1 MPSLKH
7 IPLLFA
13 GLWSTAAAAD
23 APVYQDAFIVESD
36 PSTAQSPTDLLS
48 DVTSALSEL
57 GASCEATPRIQF
69 DSPHFT
75 GSSFNLK
82 CDNDIAQQSALQA
95 IKNLGAV
102 GKAWPV
108 RKVKAQR
115 NIRHDGSTNLQL
127 PRANTPFGDLGGV
140 ASPHSS
146 NLVARESIPDT
157 LSTHVE
163 TGIDRLHAEGIT
175 GKGVRIAVVDSSF
188 DTSVPG
194 LRGTTVGY
202 TKDIITGGPVVRD
215 NCSYHGTHV
224 LGIVGAKG
232 AAESVY
238 GVNGAA
244 YDATYELY
252 RIQPC
257 GADVAQTD
265 DLIAAFLEAGK
276 RGVDVV
282 TCSYGGDN
290 AFPEEPWAVVAT
302 RIARNG
308 TFVSLSNGN
317 SPSGT
322 GPFTGSGAGMA
333 LDVMAVGA
341 TYNTI
346 TPCIQWQGTLTSGGK
361 TAPLSFTPGSR
372 VSFPPTSLTVWSPT
386 KSNKTADGSCNQV
399 ASDMAFPA
407 DPANTILLI
416 ERSSCWVDQDGV
428 SLTASPRYNFTYVM
442 RHMFTTPDSSPK
454 PCPWFT
460 DADTENTK
468 GIISISNAAGLSMIA
483 ELTKGGNVTVSLPSS
498 AVDGKVSLTSIN
510 NTEGGGQLTY
520 YSSWGPSLDGRS
532 RPTLIAPGHNILST
546 FPSYLGDWGVI
557 GGTSMSTPLVA
568 GVAALVK
575 QTRPDWDGARI
586 QAAMALTA
594 RPIKFNTR
602 QRSDYYGQNRDFLAP
617 VIAQGAG
624 FVDAWAA
631 VHTATLTNTTSLN
644 FNDTT
649 HRPSHLDFTLTNT
662 GSDTLS
668 YALRHTGAASGYV
681 MNTTGGALYELTAGD
696 AQPIYAEIK
705 ISPATLSLEPG
716 KSATISV
723 SIAAEPAMAEAAKR
737 ISYFGGYVSVDVA
750 AAVASNSTTSSST
763 RNHSTLSLPYT
774 GFGGDLASLPMIN
787 RDQTYSAAYDAAAQ
801 SSGDRLPA
809 GRVFECRYQASASP
823 PCTFPADGLAPG
835 LVLSLVTQTR
845 NLTIDLVDKASGQS
859 VFPPG
864 GAYTSGSNNPWDG
877 SGYRAWDGGDR
888 NRTFVPAGEYVWR
901 VTARRLNGDSGTM
914 GRDWDVWESEGWG
927 LRYAADS
934 TGLPA
939 GEA

>member
-1 MPSLKH
+1 M
-7 IPLLFA
+7 
-13 GLWSTAAAAD
+13 
-23 APVYQDAFIVESD
+23 
-36 PSTAQSPTDLLS
+36 
-48 DVTSALSEL
+48 
-57 GASCEATPRIQF
+57 QF

-75 GSSFNLK
+75 GSSFNLD
-82 CDNDIAQQSALQA
+82 CDKNVAQQAALQA

-115 NIRHDGSTNLQL
+115 NIPHDGSANPEL
-127 PRANTPFGDLGGV
+127 PRADSPYGRLGV
-140 ASPHSS
+140 PSSSHSP
-146 NLVARESIPDT
+146 NLVVARETAPDT

-175 GKGVRIAVVDSSF
+175 GKGIRIAVVDSSF

-194 LRGTTVGY
+194 LSRTTVSY
-202 TKDIITGGPVVRD
+202 TKDIITGGSVVGD

-232 AAESVY
+232 GESVY

-257 GADVAQTD
+257 GADVAQND
-265 DLIAAFLEAGK
+265 DLIAAFLQAGE
-276 RGVDVV
+276 RGVDVI

-302 RIARNG
+302 RIAQNG

-322 GPFTGSGAGMA
+322 GPFTGYGAGMA

-346 TPCIQWQGTLTSGGK
+346 TPCIQWQGTMTSGGK
-361 TAPLSFTPGSR
+361 ETPLSFTPGSR
-372 VSFPPTSLTVWSPT
+372 VGFPSTSLTVWAPT
-386 KSNKTADGSCNQV
+386 RSNKTADGSCNQV
-399 ASDMAFPA
+399 ADDMAPPA

-416 ERSSCWVDQDGV
+416 ERNSCWVDQDGV
-428 SLTASPRYNFTYVM
+428 TLTASPRYNFTYVM
-442 RHMFTTPDSSPK
+442 KHLMQTPDSSPK

-460 DADTENTK
+460 DADTEDTK
-468 GIISISNAAGLSMIA
+468 GIISISNAAGVSMIE
-483 ELTKGGNVTVSLPSS
+483 ELTKGGNFTVTLPSN
-498 AVDGKVSLTSIN
+498 AVDGRVALTSIT

-546 FPSYLGDWGVI
+546 FPSYLGNWGVI

-575 QTRPDWDGARI
+575 QIHPEWDGAQI
-586 QAAMALTA
+586 QAVMALTA
-594 RPIKFNTR
+594 KPIKFNTR

-617 VIAQGAG
+617 IIAQGAG
-624 FVDAWAA
+624 FIDAWAA

-681 MNTTGGALYELTAGD
+681 MNTTGGALYDLTTGD
-696 AQPIYAEIK
+696 AQPVYADIK
-705 ISPATLSLEPG
+705 ISPASLSLEPG

-723 SIAAEPAMAEAAKR
+723 SIVAEPAMAEAAKR
-737 ISYFGGYVSVDVA
+737 ISYFGGYVTIDVA
-750 AAVASNSTTSSST
+750 ASNNSGNSNHTS
-763 RNHSTLSLPYT
+763 LSLPYT

-787 RDQTYSAAYDAAAQ
+787 RDQTYSAGYDAAAQ
-801 SSGDRLPA
+801 SSGNRLAA

-823 PCTFPADGLAPG
+823 PCAFPSDGLSPG

-845 NLTIDLVDKASGQS
+845 NLTIDLVDKTTQKS
-859 VFPPG
+859 VMPPG
-864 GAYTSGSNNPWDG
+864 EGGGVYTSGSNSPWNGSGYHAWDG
-877 SGYRAWDGGDR
+877 SDR
-888 NRTFVPAGEYVWR
+888 NRTFVPAGEYVWK
-901 VTARRLNGDSGTM
+901 VAALRLNADSGVFE
-914 GRDWDVWESEGWG
+914 RDWDVWESESWM

-934 TGLPA
+934 TGLPVEKA
-939 GEA
+939 

>member
-1 MPSLKH
+1 M
-7 IPLLFA
+7 
-13 GLWSTAAAAD
+13 
-23 APVYQDAFIVESD
+23 
-36 PSTAQSPTDLLS
+36 
-48 DVTSALSEL
+48 
-57 GASCEATPRIQF
+57 QF

-75 GSSFNLK
+75 GSSFNLE
-82 CDNDIAQQSALQA
+82 CDNSIAQQSALQA

-115 NIRHDGSTNLQL
+115 SLPHDGSTNLEV
-127 PRANTPFGDLGGV
+127 PRANSPLGHFSDV
-140 ASPHSS
+140 ASHSP
-146 NLVARESIPDT
+146 NLVTRESIPDT

-175 GKGVRIAVVDSSF
+175 GKGIRIAVVDSSF

-202 TKDIITGGPVVRD
+202 TKDIITGGSVVGD

-232 AAESVY
+232 GESVY

-257 GADVAQTD
+257 GADAAQTD

-276 RGVDVV
+276 RGVDVI

-302 RIARNG
+302 RIERNG

-322 GPFTGSGAGMA
+322 GPFTGFGAGMA

-346 TPCIQWQGTLTSGGK
+346 TPCLQWHGTMTSGGK
-361 TAPLSFTPGSR
+361 ESPLSFTAGSR
-372 VSFPPTSLTVWSPT
+372 VGFPSTSLTVWSPF

-399 ASDMAFPA
+399 AADMAPPA

-428 SLTASPRYNFTYVM
+428 TLAASPRYNFTYVM
-442 RHMFTTPDSSPK
+442 KHMFTTPDSSPK
-454 PCPWFT
+454 PCPWFS
-460 DADTENTK
+460 DGDTESIK
-468 GIISISNAAGLSMIA
+468 GVISISNAVGVSMIA
-483 ELTKGGNVTVSLPSS
+483 ELAKGGNVTVTLPSN
-498 AVDGKVSLTSIN
+498 AVDGKVALTSIN
-510 NTEGGGQLTY
+510 NTEAGGQLTY
-520 YSSWGPSLDGRS
+520 YSSWGPSFDGRS

-546 FPSYLGDWGVI
+546 FPSYLGNWGVI

-575 QTRPDWDGARI
+575 QTHPEWDGAQI

-594 RPIKFNTR
+594 KPIKFNTR

-617 VIAQGAG
+617 IIAQGAG
-624 FVDAWAA
+624 FVDAWAS
-631 VHTATLTNTTSLN
+631 VHTATLTNTTALN

-662 GSDTLS
+662 GPDTLS

-681 MNTTGGALYELTAGD
+681 MNTTGGALYDLTTGD

-705 ISPATLSLEPG
+705 ISPASLSLEPG
-716 KSATISV
+716 KSATVSV

-737 ISYFGGYVSVDVA
+737 ISYFGGYVTIEV
-750 AAVASNSTTSSST
+750 TSSSNGNS
-763 RNHSTLSLPYT
+763 NHSSLSLPYT

-787 RDQTYSAAYDAAAQ
+787 RDQTYAVGYDAAKQ
-801 SSGDRLPA
+801 STGDRLPA
-809 GRVFECRYQASASP
+809 GRAFECRYQASASP
-823 PCTFPADGLAPG
+823 PCTFPADGLSPG

-845 NLTIDLVDKASGQS
+845 NLTIDLVDKTTQKS
-859 VFPPG
+859 VLLPG
-864 GAYTSGSNNPWDG
+864 GVYTSGSNNPWDG
-877 SGYRAWDGGDR
+877 SGYHAWDGSDR
-888 NRTFVPAGEYVWR
+888 NRTFVPAGEYVWK
-901 VTARRLNGDSGTM
+901 VTALKLNADSGVFEK
-914 GRDWDVWESEGWG
+914 DWDVWESESWG

-934 TGLPA
+934 TGGLPA
-939 GEA
+939 GKV